1 MISRYTYQD
10 LLWVDV
16 QSPTPEE
23 IRSLMEEFKIH
34 PLVAE
39 ELLVPTVRPK
49 VDWYPNLIYLVLHF
63 PTISHKHD
71 GGSEQEIDFIVG
83 KKFLITAHY
92 NFIDSLHEFSKM
104 FEVNSILQKNSIGDH
119 AGFILFYL
127 LKELYKKLDV
137 ELEHIHSDFKEIE
150 SKIFGGNERAMVN
163 TISRLNRDLL
173 NFKQA
178 IRPHKETLES
188 FEIVGT
194 KLFGQEFSHYLHEI
208 FGEYSKVSSM
218 LDGYRETL
226 LELRDTNDSLLTTKT
241 NEVMKTFTVMAFVML
256 PATLVA
262 SVFSTSLD
270 DIPLAHNPNGF
281 WIVSSLIV
289 FIACST
295 YLIIKNKKWM

>member
-1 MISRYTYQD
+1 MISRFKCQD
-10 LLWVDV
+10 LLWVDI

-23 IRSLMEEFKIH
+23 IRALMEEFKIH

-63 PTISHKHD
+63 PTITHKHD
-71 GGSEQEIDFIVG
+71 GGFEQEIDFIVG

-92 NFIDSLHEFSKM
+92 DFIDSLHEFSKT
-104 FEVNSILQKNSIGDH
+104 FEVSSILQKDNMGEH
-119 AGFILFYL
+119 AGYIIFYL
-127 LKELYKKLDV
+127 LKELYKKLDMD
-137 ELEHIHSDFKEIE
+137 LEHIRSDFKEIE
-150 SKIFGGNERAMVN
+150 SKIFSGNERAMVN

-208 FGEYSKVSSM
+208 LGEYLKVSSM

-226 LELRDTNDSLLTTKT
+226 AELRDTNDSLLTTKT
-241 NEVMKTFTVMAFVML
+241 NEVMKTFTIMAFVML

-262 SVFSTSLD
+262 SVFGTSLG
-270 DIPLAHNPNGF
+270 DIPFAHNPNGF
-281 WIVSSLIV
+281 WIVCGIIV
-289 FIACST
+289 FVAAST
-295 YLIIKNKKWM
+295 FLLIKNKKWM